1 MELKLGVSAKQTQNL
16 AITPQMQQALKL
28 LQLSNVELNEHL
40 TEEIEKNPFLE
51 LNEKQNKNESDHK
64 DKPKGVKRLN
74 DMANIKINVQEVIK
88 CL

>member
-1 MELKLGVSAKQTQNL
+1 MELKLGVSTKQTQNL

-64 DKPKGVKRLN
+64 DKPKDDGLA
-74 DMANIKINVQEVIK
+74 DANNSSPPP
-88 CL
+88 